1 MLVSPSTDAVS
12 IWLDGSCERRFRTS
26 ASLCWLSS
34 LVGPKDKDSIVRLA
48 GFDSLMAHLTQ
59 YGLIVILATFRS
71 HRRAGFLGQCDRFV
85 GLCLRPGCMD
95 DTYLTKPF
103 STYGR
108 SSDRNTVRALDHVR
122 DADSLRTSPVPL
134 HPVWPKAGC
143 TLLGTYPTSLS
154 ALAILYSKGC
164 RARKDRTS
172 YPDPRQSPRAS
183 QCKGFADYP
192 RKALSLR
199 AGM

>member
-1 MLVSPSTDAVS
+1 
-12 IWLDGSCERRFRTS
+12 
-26 ASLCWLSS
+26 
-34 LVGPKDKDSIVRLA
+34 
-48 GFDSLMAHLTQ
+48 MAHLTQ

-154 ALAILYSKGC
+154 ALAIMYSKGC
-164 RARKDRTS
+164 RARRDRTKLPGPEPVAKS
-172 YPDPRQSPRAS
+172 GPVQGIYSNTVQKVFIRSSTPASDRHASRAEPECSRQQARRA
-183 QCKGFADYP
+183 
-192 RKALSLR
+192 
-199 AGM
+199 